1 MMKRIPSSLLL
12 LLGFAPIFLAPVCNK
27 EKDHAPKPGME
38 WLKTAVIY
46 EVNLRQ
52 FSPEGNFGSFMAH
65 IPRLKNL
72 GVDVLWFMPV
82 NPIGEKN
89 RKGTLGSYYSVRDY
103 TAVNPEYGTLEQFK
117 MMVQIAHYFGM
128 KVIVDWVANHTAWD
142 HAWITEHPEWYVK
155 DAQGNIVTQYDWTD
169 VAKLNFK
176 NKAMRKAMTEAMKF
190 WVRECDIDGF
200 RCDVAFLVPT
210 DYWEEA
216 RAELETIKPMFML
229 AEADWHPDVNA
240 DPAAYTHKAFDAN
253 YHWDFMHTSSA
264 INSGKKPLYEL
275 KNMLKRDQER
285 FPAKTMRMTFLT
297 NHDENSWNGTVNE
310 KYGERWEPW
319 SVLSYTL
326 PGSFPLI
333 YSGQEANLNHRLR
346 FFDKDT
352 IDWSDTGWNN
362 WFRTMNGFKKAHPAL
377 WNAPHG
383 GNFRLLN
390 LGMGDTANVLAFK
403 RESGN
408 DEIWVFLNF
417 SDQLARFRL
426 DNETLPEKREYL
438 FNYPL
443 QGDPRTGYFLPP
455 RGFVI
460 ISKPSANAPL
470 KPVIPSLPSNPE

>member
-1 MMKRIPSSLLL
+1 MKRIPFSLLL
-12 LLGFAPIFLAPVCNK
+12 FLGLAPLFLAPTCTK
-27 EKDHAPKPGME
+27 EKDPTPKPGMD
-38 WLKTAVIY
+38 WLKSAVIY
-46 EVNLRQ
+46 EVNVRQ
-52 FSPEGNFGSFMAH
+52 FSPQGTFGGFMAH

-72 GVDVLWFMPV
+72 GVDVLWFMPI
-82 NPIGEKN
+82 NPIGKQN
-89 RKGTLGSYYSVRDY
+89 RKGSLGSYYSVRDY
-103 TAVNPEYGTLEQFK
+103 TAVNPEFGSVEQFK
-117 MMVQIAHYFGM
+117 MMVDMAHSLGM
-128 KVIVDWVANHTAWD
+128 KVILDWVANHTAWD
-142 HAWITEHPEWYVK
+142 HPWITEHPDWYVK
-155 DAQGNIVTQYDWTD
+155 DAQGKIVTQYDWTD

-190 WVRECDIDGF
+190 WVRECGIDGF
-200 RCDVAFLVPT
+200 RCDVAFLVPP

-229 AEADWHPDVNA
+229 AEAEWHPDVNA

-253 YHWDFMHTSSA
+253 YHWDFMHTSA
-264 INSGKKPLYEL
+264 EINSGKKPLYEL
-275 KNMLKRDQER
+275 KNMLKRDRER

-319 SVLSYTL
+319 SVLTYTL
-326 PGSFPLI
+326 PGSFPLM

-352 IDWSDTGWNN
+352 ISWDDTGWNY

-390 LGMGDTANVLAFK
+390 LSMGDTANIFAFK
-403 RESGN
+403 RELDG
-408 DEIWVFLNF
+408 DAVWVFLNF
-417 SDQLARFRL
+417 SEQPVRFRL
-426 DNETLPEKREYL
+426 DDEQLPEKPEYL

-443 QGDPRTGYFLPP
+443 QGDPRSGYFLPP
-455 RGFVI
+455 RGYVI
-460 ISKPSANAPL
+460 MSKPSAPSIPP
-470 KPVIPSLPSNPE
+470 KPSLPSLPE

>member
-1 MMKRIPSSLLL
+1 MKRIPFSLLL
-12 LLGFAPIFLAPVCNK
+12 FLGLAPLFLAPTCTK
-27 EKDHAPKPGME
+27 EKDPTPKPGMD
-38 WLKTAVIY
+38 WLKSAVIY
-46 EVNLRQ
+46 EVNVRQ
-52 FSPEGNFGSFMAH
+52 FSPQGTFGGFMAH

-72 GVDVLWFMPV
+72 GVDVLWFMPI
-82 NPIGEKN
+82 NPIGKQN
-89 RKGTLGSYYSVRDY
+89 RKGSLGSYYSVRDY
-103 TAVNPEYGTLEQFK
+103 TAVNPEFGSVEQFK
-117 MMVQIAHYFGM
+117 MMVDMAHSLGM
-128 KVIVDWVANHTAWD
+128 KVILDWVANHTAWD
-142 HAWITEHPEWYVK
+142 HPWITEHPDWYVK
-155 DAQGNIVTQYDWTD
+155 DAQGKIVTQYDWTD

-190 WVRECDIDGF
+190 WVRECGIDGF
-200 RCDVAFLVPT
+200 RCDVAFLVPP

-229 AEADWHPDVNA
+229 AEAEWHPDVNA

-253 YHWDFMHTSSA
+253 YHWDFMHTSA
-264 INSGKKPLYEL
+264 EINSGKKPLYEL
-275 KNMLKRDQER
+275 KNMLKRDRER

-319 SVLSYTL
+319 SVLTYTL
-326 PGSFPLI
+326 PGSFPLM

-352 IDWSDTGWNN
+352 ISWDDTGWNY

-390 LGMGDTANVLAFK
+390 LSMGDTANIFAFK
-403 RESGN
+403 RELDG
-408 DEIWVFLNF
+408 DAVWVFLNF
-417 SDQLARFRL
+417 SEQPVRFRL
-426 DNETLPEKREYL
+426 DDEQLPEKPEYL

-443 QGDPRTGYFLPP
+443 QGDPRSGYFLPP
-455 RGFVI
+455 RGYVI
-460 ISKPSANAPL
+460 MSKPSATSIPP
-470 KPVIPSLPSNPE
+470 KPSLPSLPE

>member
-1 MMKRIPSSLLL
+1 MKRIPNSLLL
-12 LLGFAPIFLAPVCNK
+12 FLVLAPIFLAPVCNK
-27 EKDHAPKPGME
+27 EKDQAPKPGME

-72 GVDVLWFMPV
+72 GVDVLWFMPI

-89 RKGTLGSYYSVRDY
+89 RKGSLGSYYSVRDY
-103 TAVNPEYGTLEQFK
+103 TAVNPEYGNLEQFK

-128 KVIVDWVANHTAWD
+128 KVIIDWVANHTAWD
-142 HAWITEHPEWYVK
+142 HAWITEHPDWYVK
-155 DAQGNIVTQYDWTD
+155 DAQGKIVTQYDWTD
-169 VAKLNFK
+169 VAKLNFR
-176 NKAMRKAMTEAMKF
+176 NKSMRKAMTEAMKF
-190 WVRECDIDGF
+190 WVKECDIDGF
-200 RCDVAFLVPT
+200 RCDVSFLVPV
-210 DYWEEA
+210 DFWEEA

-253 YHWDFMHTSSA
+253 YHWDFMGTSTA
-264 INSGKKPLYEL
+264 INSGKKPLSEL
-275 KNMLKRDQER
+275 KNLLKRDRER

-319 SVLSYTL
+319 SVLTYTL

-362 WFRTMNGFKKAHPAL
+362 WFRTMNGFKKTHPAL

-383 GNFRLLN
+383 GSFRLLN
-390 LGMGDTANVLAFK
+390 LSMGDTAHVFAFK
-403 RESGN
+403 RELGS

-417 SDQLARFRL
+417 GDQLARFRL
-426 DNETLPEKREYL
+426 DGETLPEKREYL

-443 QGDPRTGYFLPP
+443 QGDSRNGYFLPP
-455 RGFVI
+455 RGFVV
-460 ISKPSANAPL
+460 ISKPSGNAPIR
-470 KPVIPSLPSNPE
+470 PVMPSLPSNPE

>member
-1 MMKRIPSSLLL
+1 MKRIPFPLLL
-12 LLGFAPIFLAPVCNK
+12 FLGLAPLFLAPTCTK
-27 EKDHAPKPGME
+27 EKDPTPKPGMD
-38 WLKTAVIY
+38 WLKSAVIY
-46 EVNLRQ
+46 EVNVRQ
-52 FSPEGNFGSFMAH
+52 FSPQGTFGGFMAH

-72 GVDVLWFMPV
+72 GVDVLWFMPI
-82 NPIGEKN
+82 NPIGKQN
-89 RKGTLGSYYSVRDY
+89 RKGSLGSYYSVRDY
-103 TAVNPEYGTLEQFK
+103 TAVNPEFGSVEQFK
-117 MMVQIAHYFGM
+117 MMVDMAHSLGM
-128 KVIVDWVANHTAWD
+128 KVILDWVANHTAWD
-142 HAWITEHPEWYVK
+142 HPWITEHPDWYVK
-155 DAQGNIVTQYDWTD
+155 DAQGKIVTQYDWTD

-190 WVRECDIDGF
+190 WVRECGIDGF
-200 RCDVAFLVPT
+200 RCDVAFLVPP

-229 AEADWHPDVNA
+229 AEAEWHPDVNA

-253 YHWDFMHTSSA
+253 YHWDFMHTSA
-264 INSGKKPLYEL
+264 EINSGKKPLYEL
-275 KNMLKRDQER
+275 KNMLKRDRER

-319 SVLSYTL
+319 SVLTYTL

-352 IDWSDTGWNN
+352 ISWADTGWNY

-390 LGMGDTANVLAFK
+390 LSMGDTANIFAFK
-403 RESGN
+403 RELDS
-408 DEIWVFLNF
+408 DAVWVFLNF
-417 SDQLARFRL
+417 SEQPVRFRL
-426 DNETLPEKREYL
+426 DDEQLPEKPEFL

-443 QGDPRTGYFLPP
+443 QGDPRSGYFLPP
-455 RGFVI
+455 RGYVI
-460 ISKPSANAPL
+460 MSKPSAPSIPP
-470 KPVIPSLPSNPE
+470 KPSLPSLPE

>member
-1 MMKRIPSSLLL
+1 
-12 LLGFAPIFLAPVCNK
+12 V
-27 EKDHAPKPGME
+27 
-38 WLKTAVIY
+38 
-46 EVNLRQ
+46 RQ
-52 FSPEGNFGSFMAH
+52 FSPQGTFGGFMAH

-72 GVDVLWFMPV
+72 GVDVLWFMPI
-82 NPIGEKN
+82 NPIGKQN
-89 RKGTLGSYYSVRDY
+89 RKGSLGSYYSVRDY
-103 TAVNPEYGTLEQFK
+103 TAVNPEFGSVEQFK
-117 MMVQIAHYFGM
+117 MMVDMAHSLGM
-128 KVIVDWVANHTAWD
+128 KVILDWVANHTAWD
-142 HAWITEHPEWYVK
+142 HPWITEHPDWYVK
-155 DAQGNIVTQYDWTD
+155 DAQGKIVTQYDWTD

-190 WVRECDIDGF
+190 WVRECGIDGF
-200 RCDVAFLVPT
+200 RCDVAFLVPP

-229 AEADWHPDVNA
+229 AEAEWHPDVNA

-253 YHWDFMHTSSA
+253 YHWDFMHTSA
-264 INSGKKPLYEL
+264 EINSGKKPLYEL
-275 KNMLKRDQER
+275 KNMLKRDRER

-319 SVLSYTL
+319 SVLTYTL

-352 IDWSDTGWNN
+352 ISWADTGWNY

-390 LGMGDTANVLAFK
+390 LSMGDTANIFAFK
-403 RESGN
+403 RELDS
-408 DEIWVFLNF
+408 DAVWVFLNF
-417 SDQLARFRL
+417 SEQPVRFRL
-426 DNETLPEKREYL
+426 DDEQLPEKPEFL

-443 QGDPRTGYFLPP
+443 QGDPRSGYFLPP
-455 RGFVI
+455 RGYVI
-460 ISKPSANAPL
+460 MSKPSAPSITP
-470 KPVIPSLPSNPE
+470 KPSLPSLPE